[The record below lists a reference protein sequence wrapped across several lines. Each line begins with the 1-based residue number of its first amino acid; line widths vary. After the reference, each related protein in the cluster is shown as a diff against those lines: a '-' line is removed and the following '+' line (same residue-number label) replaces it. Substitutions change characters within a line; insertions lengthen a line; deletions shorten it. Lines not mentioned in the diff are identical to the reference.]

1 MRPPAAAEL
10 AIFERLA
17 TPASSDEVLAL
28 RRAVARHVDEL
39 RQAAHHHELLPVDLA
54 EDLARN
60 LDTLLA
66 ALPSLPAAS
75 QPLVI
80 GAARY
85 FASDDDAIPD
95 TGSVLGLDDDVAV
108 FNAMVRRIGRADL
121 EIDE

>member
-10 AIFERLA
+10 AIFELLA
-17 TPASSDEVLAL
+17 VQASSDEIAAL
-28 RRAVARHVDEL
+28 RRTVARHVDEL

-54 EDLARN
+54 EELAAK
-60 LDTLLA
+60 LDALLA
-66 ALPSLPAAS
+66 SIASLPVSA
-75 QPLVI
+75 QPLVV

-95 TGSVLGLDDDVAV
+95 TGSVLGLDDDVAI
-108 FNAMVRRIGRADL
+108 FNAMVRRIGRPEL